1 MSAARSP
8 RHFTVLSRE
17 WCHLCHDFIDA
28 LRPFAEQAGWSFEVL
43 DVDLDPELE
52 ERWGE
57 WVPVLL
63 HGGTELC
70 HYHFDL
76 AAVSAY
82 CSDFPLESR
91 A

>member
-1 MSAARSP
+1 MSAALPQR
-8 RHFTVLSRE
+8 RFTVLSRQ
-17 WCHLCHDFIDA
+17 WCHLCHEFIDA
-28 LRPFAEQAGWSFEVL
+28 LQPVAEEAGWSVEVL
-43 DVDLDPELE
+43 DVDLDPALE

-63 HGGTELC
+63 HGDTELC
-70 HYHFDL
+70 HYHFDP
-76 AAVSAY
+76 AAVRAY